1 MRIAIPGDKTKV
13 WTRKMAVK
21 TEKKGVIQE
30 HIEDA
35 YRVMLIDF
43 FTLLAPNDS

>member
-1 MRIAIPGDKTKV
+1 MRIATPGDKTKV

-30 HIEDA
+30 YIEDA
-35 YRVMLIDF
+35 YMVMVIDF
-43 FTLLAPNDS
+43 LQY

>member
-1 MRIAIPGDKTKV
+1 MRIATPGDKTKV
-13 WTRKMAVK
+13 WTREMAVK

-35 YRVMLIDF
+35 YMVLVIEF
-43 FTLLAPNDS
+43 LQY

>member
-35 YRVMLIDF
+35 YMVMVIEFLRY
-43 FTLLAPNDS
+43 